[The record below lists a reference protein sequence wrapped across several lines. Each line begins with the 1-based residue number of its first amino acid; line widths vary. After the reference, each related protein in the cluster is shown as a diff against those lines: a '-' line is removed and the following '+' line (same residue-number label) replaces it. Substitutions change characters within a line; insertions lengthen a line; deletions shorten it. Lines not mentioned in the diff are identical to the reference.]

1 MSMPQIPE
9 GKNRPSLK
17 NTIIDLLESIALEEM
32 ALSHL
37 VNAEAEKIQALTSN
51 SVKYQ
56 NTANSNDILKFNQQ
70 SNQMIETIVMKEWLL
85 LKKLDKIT
93 QLDFLQKDKQFEIE
107 DEKLAYENNEIDE
120 NIYEEE

>member
-93 QLDFLQKDKQFEIE
+93 QLDFLQKDKQVEIE